1 MFSPCGCPRRAA
13 RHWEDGAVPRDDPV
27 RAARGGAIRRT
38 TPGLAGQGRATGALA
53 LVGALGVVFGDI
65 GTSPLYAA
73 SAVVATARG
82 AGVEAD
88 RTFVYGMTSTILWSL
103 TLVVSILYV
112 RLFLRTDNDG
122 EGGLLALLGL
132 LRRTL
137 GGEREGHGGAHRK
150 RRATVAFTVLGM
162 LGAAMF
168 LGDSVIT
175 PAISVLSAVEGL
187 EVVEPSLARLVVPLA
202 LAILAGLFLVERF
215 GTRVIGRLF
224 GPVMVLWFATIAAC
238 GVRGVVET
246 PEVLVSV
253 SPHWVVLFFIDHP
266 AAAFLS
272 LGAVVLAVTGAEA
285 LYADLGH
292 FGRRP
297 IARAWAFVVFPALAL
312 SYLGQGGHLIAS
324 PEAADNP
331 FFSLVPGP
339 VTIPVV
345 VLATLA
351 TIIASQAVVSGAF
364 SVVHQSGRLG
374 VLPPLR
380 TVHTSPANSR
390 QIYLPAVNALLAA
403 TVLLIVVTFRSSA
416 ALASA
421 YGIAVTLTISITT
434 VVYLAHA
441 WTARRRLTGPM
452 VVAGAILV
460 VVLVFLAAN
469 LAKVGTG
476 GWLPLTIGALV
487 FVAMATWWVGQR
499 QINRGRLAL
508 ETTVQRVED
517 VLEAHGS
524 VVRTPGTAVFLSRHS
539 GVVPIALRTMVEQ
552 NHALQRHVLL
562 VSWTTADRP
571 VVPSGERCRVTVVGD
586 EGVVQVIATYGFR
599 ERPRIGRLLEQARA
613 AAPEALRDV
622 DPSTVTYFVSLAAP
636 RINPRSR
643 MPRWAQRLYLG
654 LYRLVPDPVEALDL
668 PRERTIMLSRDLLL

>member
-1 MFSPCGCPRRAA
+1 MPSDARRGGNISPTA
-13 RHWEDGAVPRDDPV
+13 DGA
-27 RAARGGAIRRT
+27 AGRGRT
-38 TPGLAGQGRATGALA
+38 TGALA

-73 SAVVATARG
+73 TAVVATARG
-82 AGVEAD
+82 SGAEVD
-88 RTFVYGMTSTILWSL
+88 RTFVYGMTSTVLWSL

-112 RLFLRTDNDG
+112 RLFLRADNDG

-137 GGEREGHGGAHRK
+137 DRAHGG
-150 RRATVAFTVLGM
+150 RRTVVVLTVLGM

-175 PAISVLSAVEGL
+175 PAISVMSAVEGL

-202 LAILAGLFLVERF
+202 GVILAGLFLVERF
-215 GTRVIGRLF
+215 GTRAISRLF
-224 GPVMVLWFATIAAC
+224 GPVMLLWFATIAAC
-238 GVRGVVET
+238 GVRGVLET
-246 PEVLVSV
+246 PEVLVSI
-253 SPHWVVLFFIDHP
+253 SPHWVVLYFADHP

-297 IARAWAFVVFPALAL
+297 IARAWTFVVFPALAL

-324 PEAADNP
+324 PDAADNP
-331 FFSLVPGP
+331 FFSLVPAP
-339 VTIPVV
+339 VTMPVV

-351 TIIASQAVVSGAF
+351 TVIASQAVVSGAF

-380 TVHTSPANSR
+380 TVHTSPVNSR
-390 QIYLPAVNALLAA
+390 QIYLPAVNALLAVA
-403 TVLLIVVTFRSSA
+403 VLVVVLTFRSSA

-434 VVYLAHA
+434 VVYLAHG
-441 WTARRRLTGPM
+441 WTSRRRLTGSV
-452 VVAGAILV
+452 VVAGSILV
-460 VVLVFLAAN
+460 VVLVLLAAN
-469 LAKVGTG
+469 LAKVGSG

-487 FVAMATWWVGQR
+487 FVVMATWWTGQR
-499 QINRGRLAL
+499 HVSRGRLSL

-524 VVRTPGTAVFLSRHS
+524 VTRTRGTAIFLSRHS
-539 GVVPIALRTMVEQ
+539 GVVPLALRSMVEQ

-571 VVPSGERCRVTVVGD
+571 VVPAADRYRVAAAGD
-586 EGVVQVIATYGFR
+586 EGVVEIVATYGFR
-599 ERPRIGRLLEQARA
+599 ERPRVVRLLGQVQRD
-613 AAPEALRDV
+613 APVAMRGV
-622 DPSTVTYFVSLAAP
+622 DLGTATYFVSLSVP
-636 RINPRSR
+636 RLSPRSQ
-643 MPRWAQRLYLG
+643 MPRWAQRLFLG
-654 LYRLVPDPVEALDL
+654 LYRIVPDPVETLDL
-668 PRERTIMLSRDLLL
+668 PRERTIVLGRDVPL

>member
-1 MFSPCGCPRRAA
+1 M
-13 RHWEDGAVPRDDPV
+13 
-27 RAARGGAIRRT
+27 
-38 TPGLAGQGRATGALA
+38 
-53 LVGALGVVFGDI
+53 GALGVVFGDI
-65 GTSPLYAA
+65 GTSPLYTAA
-73 SAVVATARG
+73 AVVTTARG

-112 RLFLRTDNDG
+112 RLLLRADNDG

-137 GGEREGHGGAHRK
+137 GRARDG
-150 RRATVAFTVLGM
+150 RRATVVLTVLGM

-187 EVVEPSLARLVVPLA
+187 EVVEPSLARFVVPAA
-202 LAILAGLFLVERF
+202 LVILLGVFLVERF
-215 GTRVIGRLF
+215 GTRTIGRFF
-224 GPVMVLWFATIAAC
+224 GPVMVLWFATLAAC
-238 GVRGVVET
+238 GVRGVAQT

-253 SPHWVVLFFIDHP
+253 SPHWVLLFFVDHP

-272 LGAVVLAVTGAEA
+272 LGGVVLAVTGAEA

-297 IARAWAFVVFPALAL
+297 IVRAWAFVVFPALAL
-312 SYLGQGGHLIAS
+312 SYLGQGGHMIAS
-324 PEAADNP
+324 PEAARNP
-331 FFSLVPGP
+331 FFSLVPAP
-339 VTIPVV
+339 LTIPVV

-351 TIIASQAVVSGAF
+351 TIIASQSVVSGAF

-390 QIYLPAVNALLAA
+390 QIYLPAVNVLLAA
-403 TVLLIVVTFRSSA
+403 TVLLVVVTFRSSA

-434 VVYLAHA
+434 VVYLAHG
-441 WTARRRLTGPM
+441 WTSRRRLTGST
-452 VVAGAILV
+452 VVAAPILV

-469 LAKVGTG
+469 LAKVGSG
-476 GWLPLTIGALV
+476 GWLPLTIGAVV
-487 FVAMATWWVGQR
+487 FVVMVTWWTGQR
-499 QINRGRLAL
+499 HVDRGRLAL

-524 VVRTPGTAVFLSRHS
+524 VTRTRGTAVFLSRHS
-539 GVVPIALRTMVEQ
+539 GVVPLALRSMVEQ

-562 VSWTTADRP
+562 VSWATADRP
-571 VVPSGERCRVTVVGD
+571 TVPTSERFQVSTAGS

-599 ERPRIGRLLEQARA
+599 ERPRIVRLLSQVQRA
-613 AAPEALRDV
+613 APDTLRGV
-622 DPSTVTYFVSLAAP
+622 DLGTATYFVSLSV
-636 RINPRSR
+636 PRSSYR
-643 MPRWAQRLYLG
+643 SSMPRWSQRLFLG
-654 LYRLVPDPVEALDL
+654 LSRLVPDPVETLDL
-668 PRERTIMLSRDLLL
+668 PRERTIVLGRDVPL

>member
-1 MFSPCGCPRRAA
+1 M
-13 RHWEDGAVPRDDPV
+13 
-27 RAARGGAIRRT
+27 
-38 TPGLAGQGRATGALA
+38 
-53 LVGALGVVFGDI
+53 GVVFGDI

-73 SAVVATARG
+73 TAVVATARG
-82 AGVEAD
+82 AGAEVD
-88 RTFVYGMTSTILWSL
+88 RTFVYGMTSTVLWSL

-137 GGEREGHGGAHRK
+137 DRSHGG
-150 RRATVAFTVLGM
+150 RRTVVVFTVLGM

-202 LAILAGLFLVERF
+202 VVILAGLFLVERF
-215 GTRVIGRLF
+215 GTRAISRLF
-224 GPVMVLWFATIAAC
+224 GPVMLLWFATIATC
-238 GVRGVVET
+238 GVRGVLET

-253 SPHWVVLFFIDHP
+253 SPHWVVLYFADHP

-297 IARAWAFVVFPALAL
+297 IARAWAFVVLPALAL

-324 PEAADNP
+324 PKAADNP
-331 FFSLVPGP
+331 FFSLVPAP
-339 VTIPVV
+339 VTMPVV

-380 TVHTSPANSR
+380 TVHTSSVNSR
-390 QIYLPAVNALLAA
+390 QIYLPAVNTLLAVA
-403 TVLLIVVTFRSSA
+403 VLVVVLTFRSSA

-434 VVYLAHA
+434 IVYLAHG
-441 WTARRRLTGPM
+441 WTSRRRLTGSV
-452 VVAGAILV
+452 VVAGSILV
-460 VVLVFLAAN
+460 VVLVLLAAN
-469 LAKVGTG
+469 LAKVGSG

-487 FVAMATWWVGQR
+487 FVVMATWWTGQR
-499 QINRGRLAL
+499 HVSRGRLAL

-524 VVRTPGTAVFLSRHS
+524 VTRTRGTAIFLSRHS
-539 GVVPIALRTMVEQ
+539 GVVPLALRSMVEQ

-562 VSWTTADRP
+562 VSWATADRP
-571 VVPSGERCRVTVVGD
+571 VVPAAERYRVVAVGD
-586 EGVVQVIATYGFR
+586 EGVVEIVATYGFR
-599 ERPRIGRLLEQARA
+599 ERPRVGRLLGQVQRD
-613 AAPEALRDV
+613 APDAMRGV
-622 DPSTVTYFVSLAAP
+622 DLGTATYFVSLSVP
-636 RINPRSR
+636 RLSPRSR
-643 MPRWAQRLYLG
+643 MPRWAQRLFLG
-654 LYRLVPDPVEALDL
+654 LYRIVPDTVETLDL
-668 PRERTIMLSRDLLL
+668 PRERTVVLGRDVPL

>member
-1 MFSPCGCPRRAA
+1 
-13 RHWEDGAVPRDDPV
+13 
-27 RAARGGAIRRT
+27 
-38 TPGLAGQGRATGALA
+38 
-53 LVGALGVVFGDI
+53 
-65 GTSPLYAA
+65 
-73 SAVVATARG
+73 
-82 AGVEAD
+82 
-88 RTFVYGMTSTILWSL
+88 MTSTVLWSL

-112 RLFLRTDNDG
+112 RLFLRADNDG

-137 GGEREGHGGAHRK
+137 DRSHG
-150 RRATVAFTVLGM
+150 RRATVVFTVLGM

-202 LAILAGLFLVERF
+202 AVILAGLFLVERF
-215 GTRVIGRLF
+215 GTRAIGRLF
-224 GPVMVLWFATIAAC
+224 GPVMLLWFATITAC
-238 GVRGVVET
+238 GARGVIET
-246 PEVLVSV
+246 PEILVSV
-253 SPHWVVLFFIDHP
+253 SPHWVLLFFVDHP

-297 IARAWAFVVFPALAL
+297 IARAWTFVVFPALAL

-331 FFSLVPGP
+331 FFSLVPAA
-339 VTIPVV
+339 VTGPVV

-380 TVHTSPANSR
+380 TVHTSSVNSR
-390 QIYLPAVNALLAA
+390 QIYLPAVNALLAVA
-403 TVLLIVVTFRSSA
+403 VLVVVLTFRSSA

-434 VVYLAHA
+434 VVYLAHG
-441 WTARRRLTGPM
+441 WTSRRRLTGS
-452 VVAGAILV
+452 VVAAGSILL

-469 LAKVGTG
+469 LAKVGSG

-487 FVAMATWWVGQR
+487 FVVMTTWWTGQR
-499 QINRGRLAL
+499 HVSRGRLAL

-524 VVRTPGTAVFLSRHS
+524 VTRTRGTAIFLSRHS
-539 GVVPIALRTMVEQ
+539 GVVPLALRSMVEQ

-562 VSWTTADRP
+562 VSWATSDRP
-571 VVPSGERCRVTVVGD
+571 VVPAGERYRAAPVGD
-586 EGVVQVIATYGFR
+586 EGVVEIVATYGFR
-599 ERPRIGRLLEQARA
+599 ERPRVVRLLGQVQRD
-613 AAPEALRDV
+613 APDAMRGV
-622 DPSTVTYFVSLAAP
+622 DLGTATYFVSLSVP
-636 RINPRSR
+636 RLSPRSR
-643 MPRWAQRLYLG
+643 MPRWAQRLFLG
-654 LYRLVPDPVEALDL
+654 LYRIVPDPVETLDL
-668 PRERTIMLSRDLLL
+668 PRERTIVLSRDVPL

>member
-1 MFSPCGCPRRAA
+1 MTQAP
-13 RHWEDGAVPRDDPV
+13 
-27 RAARGGAIRRT
+27 
-38 TPGLAGQGRATGALA
+38 AGRGRATSALA

-73 SAVVATARG
+73 TAVVATARG
-82 AGVEAD
+82 AGVEPD
-88 RTFVYGMTSTILWSL
+88 RTFVYGMTSTILWTL

-112 RLFLRTDNDG
+112 RLFLRADNDG

-137 GGEREGHGGAHRK
+137 GRSHGG
-150 RRATVAFTVLGM
+150 RRATLVVTVLGM

-187 EVVEPSLARLVVPLA
+187 EVVEPSLARFVVPLA
-202 LAILAGLFLVERF
+202 LAILASLFLVERF
-215 GTRVIGRLF
+215 GTRAIGRLF
-224 GPVMVLWFATIAAC
+224 GPVMLLWFATLAAC

-246 PEVLVSV
+246 PDVLVAV
-253 SPHWVVLFFIDHP
+253 SPHWVVLFFLDHP

-297 IARAWAFVVFPALAL
+297 IARAWTFVVFPALAL

-324 PEAADNP
+324 PEAARNP
-331 FFSLVPGP
+331 FFSLVPAP
-339 VTIPVV
+339 LAMPVV

-364 SVVHQSGRLG
+364 SVVHQGGRLG

-380 TVHTSPANSR
+380 TVHTSSANSR
-390 QIYLPAVNALLAA
+390 QIYLPAVNVLLAVA
-403 TVLLIVVTFRSSA
+403 VLLIVLAFRSSG

-434 VVYLAHA
+434 VVYLAHT
-441 WTARRRLTGPM
+441 WTSRRRPTGRF
-452 VVAGAILV
+452 VVAGSILV
-460 VVLVFLAAN
+460 LVLVLLAAN
-469 LAKVGTG
+469 LAKVGSG
-476 GWLPLTIGALV
+476 GWLPLTVGALV
-487 FVAMATWWVGQR
+487 FVVMTTWWTGRRHVD
-499 QINRGRLAL
+499 RGRLAL

-524 VVRTPGTAVFLSRHS
+524 VTRTRGTAVFLSRHR
-539 GVVPIALRTMVEQ
+539 GVVPLALRSMVEQ

-562 VSWTTADRP
+562 VSWATSDRP
-571 VVPSGERCRVTVVGD
+571 VVPAGERYRAAPVGD
-586 EGVVQVIATYGFR
+586 EGVVEIVATYGFR
-599 ERPRIGRLLEQARA
+599 ERPRVVRLLAQVQRD
-613 AAPEALRDV
+613 APDLMHGV
-622 DPSTVTYFVSLAAP
+622 DLGTATYFVSLSVP
-636 RINPRSR
+636 RSTPRSR
-643 MPRWAQRLYLG
+643 MPRWSQRLFLG
-654 LYRLVPDPVEALDL
+654 LYRLVPDPVETLDL
-668 PRERTIMLSRDLLL
+668 PRERTIVLSRDVPL

>member
-1 MFSPCGCPRRAA
+1 M
-13 RHWEDGAVPRDDPV
+13 
-27 RAARGGAIRRT
+27 
-38 TPGLAGQGRATGALA
+38 GALA

-73 SAVVATARG
+73 GAVVATARG
-82 AGVEAD
+82 AGVEPD

-112 RLFLRTDNDG
+112 RLFLRADNDG

-132 LRRTL
+132 VRRTL
-137 GGEREGHGGAHRK
+137 GRARDG
-150 RRATVAFTVLGM
+150 RRATVVLTVLGM

-187 EVVEPSLARLVVPLA
+187 EVVEPSLARFVVPAA
-202 LAILAGLFLVERF
+202 LVILLGLFLVERF
-215 GTRVIGRLF
+215 GTRSIGRLF
-224 GPVMVLWFATIAAC
+224 GPVMVLWFATLAAC
-238 GVRGVVET
+238 GARGVAET

-253 SPHWVVLFFIDHP
+253 SPHWVLLFFVDHP

-297 IARAWAFVVFPALAL
+297 IARAWALVVFPALAL
-312 SYLGQGGHLIAS
+312 SYLGQGGHMIAS
-324 PEAADNP
+324 PEAAANP
-331 FFSLVPGP
+331 FFSLVPAP
-339 VTIPVV
+339 LTPPVV

-351 TIIASQAVVSGAF
+351 TIIASQSVVSGAF

-390 QIYLPAVNALLAA
+390 QIYLPAVNVLLAA
-403 TVLLIVVTFRSSA
+403 AVLLVVLAFRSSS

-434 VVYLAHA
+434 VVYLAHC
-441 WTARRRLTGPM
+441 WTSRRRVTASML
-452 VVAGAILV
+452 VAGSILV
-460 VVLVFLAAN
+460 VVLLFLVAN
-469 LAKVGTG
+469 LAKVGSG

-487 FVAMATWWVGQR
+487 FVVMVTWWTGQR
-499 QINRGRLAL
+499 HVHRGRLAL
-508 ETTVQRVED
+508 ETTVRRVED

-524 VVRTPGTAVFLSRHS
+524 VTRTRGTAVFLSRHS
-539 GVVPIALRTMVEQ
+539 GVVPLALRTMVEQ

-562 VSWTTADRP
+562 VSWATTDRP
-571 VVPSGERCRVTVVGD
+571 TVPAGERFQVAAVGD
-586 EGVVQVIATYGFR
+586 EGVVEVIATYGFR
-599 ERPRIGRLLEQARA
+599 ERPRIVRLLGQVRD
-613 AAPEALRDV
+613 AAPELMRGV
-622 DPSTVTYFVSLAAP
+622 DLGTATYFVSLSVP
-636 RINPRSR
+636 RFSARSA
-643 MPRWAQRLYLG
+643 MPRWSQRLFLG
-654 LYRLVPDPVEALDL
+654 LSRLVPDPVETLDL
-668 PRERTIMLSRDLLL
+668 PRERTIVLGRDVPL